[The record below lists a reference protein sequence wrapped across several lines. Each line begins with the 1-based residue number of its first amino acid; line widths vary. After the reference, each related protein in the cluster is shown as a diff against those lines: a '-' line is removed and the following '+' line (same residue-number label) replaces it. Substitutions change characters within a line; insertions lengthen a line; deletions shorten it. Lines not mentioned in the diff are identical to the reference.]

1 MVGVAVK
8 VTEVPEQIF
17 VDEADMDTEGV
28 IDALTVIVTVL
39 LVAFTGD
46 AHVALLVMITFIWS
60 PLTKPDV
67 INVLLLIPAFTLFTC
82 H

>member
-1 MVGVAVK
+1 MGVAVK